1 MHKLQNTES
10 LLILFAHE
18 NIKKLPSNVGY
29 LKIVSFTAL
38 TTQMAQ
44 NYKLWKLQYIYL
56 CIIHLG
62 GRQKSR
68 SLRNGGKL

>member
-44 NYKLWKLQYIYL
+44 NYKL
-56 CIIHLG
+56 
-62 GRQKSR
+62 
-68 SLRNGGKL
+68 